1 MSLEDNTTS
10 LQSVLDLV
18 NSLPSKSVLT
28 KRYLKSGTQIIV
40 SGEFSSFQDFGQTVL
55 YLAPSSYTG
64 QLISSLLWIDGS
76 ALGTTA
82 KYIPL
87 ERYDLDNNKVV
98 FSKYVSGSEVA
109 YAELSYSYVSGTGAY
124 LELTVLRND
133 GNDILSYSSSIP
145 MALISTTV
153 ESE

>member
-40 SGEFSSFQDFGQTVL
+40 SGEFSSFQDFCQTVL
-55 YLAPSSYTG
+55 YSSPSLYTG

-76 ALGTTA
+76 AIGTTA
-82 KYIPL
+82 KYIPF

-109 YAELSYSYVSGTGAY
+109 YAEWSYSYVSGIGAQ

-133 GNDILSYSSSIP
+133 GNDILSYASSIP